1 MSSEQ
6 VKDRAKAAIVGSLV
20 ADAATQPVHWV
31 EDPNRLNEQ
40 LRNKSEPEFSSEWL
54 NPRYRYDNGTFSIYG
69 EQNYVL
75 LKHLVEN
82 KGFNLKKYMD
92 AYYRHFGPGTNYDQP
107 QSRDRLPKQ
116 GPWRNEHITRAL
128 NKIQSGDQR
137 SGTDV
142 AECDSYAMITP
153 LVAMYAGS
161 GQLDSYVDHVVRVT
175 LNNDRSVRT
184 AQFFAKLLEHYIL
197 HGRDPEGFHKV
208 LSHFPN
214 DQYKRDWQ
222 TAYEERSMCNVDA
235 VRKYGYGS
243 SLPGNFQG
251 ALNCLTRNEDYVSSV
266 RTTMRSGGCSAAR
279 SCGVGA
285 WVAAQYGSQCIPSNW
300 ISRTL
305 RGREVLEYA
314 SQIIRMMKR

>member
-1 MSSEQ
+1 MSSDQ
-6 VKDRAKAAIVGSLV
+6 AKDRAKAAIVGSLV

-31 EDPNRLNEQ
+31 YDHNRFYENF
-40 LRNKSEPEFSSEWL
+40 RNKSEPEFNSEWL
-54 NPRYRYDNGTFSIYG
+54 NPYYRYDNGTFSIYG

-161 GQLDSYVDHVVRVT
+161 GQLDSYVEQVVRVT

-197 HGRDPEGFHKV
+197 HGRDPEAFRKV
-208 LSHFPN
+208 LNNFPD
-214 DQYKRDWQ
+214 DQYKFEWQKAYYDRDL
-222 TAYEERSMCNVDA
+222 SNNDA
-235 VRKYGYGS
+235 VRKYGSGCG
-243 SLPGNFQG
+243 LPGNFQG
-251 ALNCLTRNEDYVSSV
+251 ALHCVNRNEDYVSSV
-266 RTTMRSGGCSAAR
+266 RTTIRSGGCNCPRA
-279 SCGVGA
+279 CGVGA

-300 ISRTL
+300 ISRTS
-305 RGREVLEYA
+305 RGNEIVQYA
-314 SQIIRMMKR
+314 EQLSKMMKK